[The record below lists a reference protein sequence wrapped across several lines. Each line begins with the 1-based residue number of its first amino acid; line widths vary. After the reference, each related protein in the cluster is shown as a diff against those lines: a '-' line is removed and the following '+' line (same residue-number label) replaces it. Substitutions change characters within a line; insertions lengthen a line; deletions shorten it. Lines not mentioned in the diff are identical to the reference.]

1 MSFMSDDT
9 NDLNDEEQVSVAIE
23 RFIAMWEEAT
33 KLGVREDVIGMIALS
48 ATANNLVKIFG
59 QESATGLLQRTL
71 DNVKAGQFDIED
83 EGSPVAN

>member
-1 MSFMSDDT
+1 
-9 NDLNDEEQVSVAIE
+9 
-23 RFIAMWEEAT
+23 MWEEAT